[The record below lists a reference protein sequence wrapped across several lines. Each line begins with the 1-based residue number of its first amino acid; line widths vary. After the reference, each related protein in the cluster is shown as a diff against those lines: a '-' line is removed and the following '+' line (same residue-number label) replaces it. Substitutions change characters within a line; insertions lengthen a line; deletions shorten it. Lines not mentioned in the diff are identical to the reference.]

1 MTASEDV
8 ITWVV
13 GAGGLLGSAVVRA
26 LEASGRGTGFRP
38 SSVPWQDPD
47 QAIEALQSQ
56 VSVFATTVGQSRWA
70 IVWAAGQATTSSSAQ
85 ETARELRV
93 FTAFID
99 AISGVLP
106 LGNGTVFITSS
117 AGGVYGGSSNP
128 PFDDR
133 TEPIP
138 LGTYGKLKIDQ
149 EQVAIER
156 LSGSCQVI
164 IGRVSNLYGPGQDL
178 TKLQG
183 LISRLALASITRV
196 PITMFVSLDTLRD
209 YLYVD
214 DAAAMICMWLERS
227 ASLDASPHT
236 VVIAAGQSVSLGHVI
251 ATMQD
256 VTRTRIP
263 VAYGAHAS
271 ASAQSRDLR
280 LIPTDAD
287 RTRPLV
293 RMPLVA
299 GAKRVHL
306 DVLERHQLDAGVH

>member
-1 MTASEDV
+1 M
-8 ITWVV
+8 ITWVI

-26 LEASGRGTGFRP
+26 QRTTFLPGA
-38 SSVPWQDPD
+38 VPWQDPAAAIATLHE
-47 QAIEALQSQ
+47 QASA
-56 VSVFATTVGQSRWA
+56 FAREVGDSRWA
-70 IVWAAGQATTSSSAQ
+70 IVWAAGQATTSSSAE
-85 ETARELRV
+85 ETARELMV
-93 FTAFID
+93 FTAFIEELR
-99 AISGVLP
+99 ALRPHGP
-106 LGNGTVFITSS
+106 GTVFITSS

-128 PFDDR
+128 PFHDR

-138 LGTYGKLKIDQ
+138 LGTYGKLKLDQ
-149 EQVAIER
+149 EQVAVDR
-156 LSGSCQVI
+156 LGDSCQI
-164 IGRVSNLYGPGQDL
+164 IVGRVSNLYGPGQDL

-183 LISRLALASITRV
+183 LISRLALASVTRV

-214 DAAAMICMWLERS
+214 DAAAMISMWLARS
-227 ASLDASPHT
+227 AELDGQPLT

-251 ATMQD
+251 STMQD

-287 RTRPLV
+287 STRPLV

-306 DVLERHQLDAGVH
+306 DVLERHQRDASSL

>member
-1 MTASEDV
+1 M
-8 ITWVV
+8 ITWVI
-13 GAGGLLGSAVVRA
+13 GAGGLLGSALVRA
-26 LEASGRGTGFRP
+26 LGSTYQAA
-38 SSVPWQDPD
+38 SVPWSDPTE
-47 QAIEALQSQ
+47 AISTLQEQ
-56 VSVFATTVGQSRWA
+56 VGEFARVVGDAPWA
-70 IVWAAGQATTSSSAQ
+70 IVWAAGQATTSSSA
-85 ETARELRV
+85 EDTARELRV
-93 FTAFID
+93 FTAFVQ
-99 AISGVLP
+99 AVRTELP
-106 LGNGTVFITSS
+106 PARGTFFVTSS
-117 AGGVYGGSSNP
+117 AGGVYGGSTAP

-133 TEPIP
+133 TDPIP
-138 LGTYGKLKIDQ
+138 LGTYGKLKLDQ
-149 EQVAIER
+149 EQAAIDT
-156 LSGSCQVI
+156 LGDMCQVI

-183 LISRLALASITRV
+183 LISRLALASVTRV

-214 DAAAMICMWLERS
+214 DAAAMICMWLARS
-227 ASLDASPHT
+227 ADLDGKPLK

-251 ATMQD
+251 STMQD

-280 LIPTDAD
+280 LIPTDAAS
-287 RTRPLV
+287 TRPLV

-306 DVLERHQLDAGVH
+306 DVLERHQQDASSL

>member
-1 MTASEDV
+1 M
-8 ITWVV
+8 ITWVI
-13 GAGGLLGSAVVRA
+13 GAGGLLGSAIVRA
-26 LEASGRGTGFRP
+26 Q
-38 SSVPWQDPD
+38 SSTFSHEPIPWQDPQRAVD
-47 QAIEALQSQ
+47 ALREQTAA
-56 VSVFATTVGQSRWA
+56 FASEVGDSRWA
-70 IVWAAGQATTSSSAQ
+70 IVWAAGQATTSSSAEQ
-85 ETARELRV
+85 TADELMV
-93 FTAFID
+93 FTAFVD
-99 AISGVLP
+99 NLRAGLP
-106 LGNGTVFITSS
+106 QGPGTVFVTSS
-117 AGGVYGGSSNP
+117 AGGVYGGSRNP

-133 TEPIP
+133 TEPVP
-138 LGTYGKLKIDQ
+138 LGTYGRLKLDQ
-149 EQVAIER
+149 EQVASER
-156 LSGSCQVI
+156 LGHSCQVI

-178 TKLQG
+178 SKLQG
-183 LISRLALASITRV
+183 LISRLALASVTRV

-214 DAAAMICMWLERS
+214 DAAAMICMWLARS
-227 ASLDASPHT
+227 ADLDGRPLT

-280 LIPTDAD
+280 LIPTDGD
-287 RTRPLV
+287 STRPLV

-306 DVLERHQLDAGVH
+306 DVLERHQRDASSL

>member
-1 MTASEDV
+1 M
-8 ITWVV
+8 ITWIV
-13 GAGGLLGSAVVRA
+13 GAGGLLGSAVARVLDSVYQA
-26 LEASGRGTGFRP
+26 AP
-38 SSVPWQDPD
+38 VPWRDPAHAIATL
-47 QAIEALQSQ
+47 QAEAIE
-56 VSVFATTVGQSRWA
+56 FAREVGDSPWA
-70 IVWAAGQATTSSSAQ
+70 IVWAAGQATTSSTADQTAQ
-85 ETARELRV
+85 ELTV
-93 FTAFID
+93 YTAFIE
-99 AISGVLP
+99 AVREHLP
-106 LGNGTVFITSS
+106 IGPGTVFITSS
-117 AGGVYGGSSNP
+117 AGGVYSGSVGA
-128 PFDDR
+128 PFDASS
-133 TEPIP
+133 EPRP
-138 LGTYGKLKIDQ
+138 LGTYGVLKLDQ
-149 EQVAIER
+149 ERVAIQR
-156 LSGSCQVI
+156 LGSSCQVI

-183 LISRLALASITRV
+183 LISRLALAAVTRV

-214 DAAAMICMWLERS
+214 DAAVMIHMWLTRS
-227 ASLDASPHT
+227 TELDGEPLT

-251 ATMQD
+251 STMQD

-306 DVLERHQLDAGVH
+306 DVLERHQRDASSL

>member
-1 MTASEDV
+1 M
-8 ITWVV
+8 ITWVI

-26 LEASGRGTGFRP
+26 LDTPYLAG
-38 SSVPWQDPD
+38 SVPWHDPD
-47 QAIEALQSQ
+47 QAIATLQSQ
-56 VSVFATTVGQSRWA
+56 TAEFARAVGDSRWA

-85 ETARELRV
+85 DTARELMV
-93 FTAFID
+93 FTAFVE
-99 AISGVLP
+99 AVSAALP
-106 LGNGTVFITSS
+106 HDRGTVFITSS
-117 AGGVYGGSSNP
+117 AGGVYGGSVGA

-133 TEPIP
+133 SDPKP
-138 LGTYGKLKIDQ
+138 LGTYGKLKLDQ
-149 EQVAIER
+149 EQVATDR
-156 LSGSCQVI
+156 LGATCQVI
-164 IGRVSNLYGPGQDL
+164 LGRVSNLYGPGQDL

-183 LISRLALASITRV
+183 LISRLALASVTRV

-214 DAAAMICMWLERS
+214 DAAAMICMWLDRS
-227 ASLDASPHT
+227 PVLDGRPLT

-251 ATMQD
+251 STMQD

-280 LIPTDAD
+280 LIPTDAES
-287 RTRPLV
+287 TRPLV

-306 DVLERHQLDAGVH
+306 DVLERHQRDASLL